1 MVSEW
6 SEHSKLIFSIENKNQ
21 DLKNNVP
28 KNLNCRKK
36 VKVRIW
42 DINNSDFWKINFFR
56 LTFFDK
62 KIQKIVLRKTLSAL
76 VLPHGNRIREIIN
89 YPKVKGRLEKDGE
102 EEEEEEEENDDKD
115 LGFTWLGW
123 YMMWISGIPQ
133 VLFLLCK
140 VLRKIENIEISNS
153 FGYEIDLRWIV
164 FLKNIWKT
172 LIWSF

>member
-76 VLPHGNRIREIIN
+76 VLTHGNRIREIIN
-89 YPKVKGRLEKDGE
+89 YPKVKGRLEKDG